1 LLVYVIPLLWRKAVY
16 FGANTTYTLLV
27 AIVEV
32 AFRLCCQAN
41 FGGVCTQE
49 VGTPRPER
57 EHAYDRLLIESV
69 DETLTA
75 VLSEIVR
82 EAVHDALGNKFH
94 ITMDQVPDRLDEFW
108 LDLEKLLGAVPS
120 STIGKVIIKS
130 FYAKLGLELV
140 SRANWRLPDYVREAR
155 TKMSGRSE
163 SVE

>member
-1 LLVYVIPLLWRKAVY
+1 MTHFTVRPTQPLCYARS
-16 FGANTTYTLLV
+16 NSS
-27 AIVEV
+27 IV
-32 AFRLCCQAN
+32 FRLYCQAN

-49 VGTPRPER
+49 VGTPRTER

-75 VLSEIVR
+75 ILGETVR

-94 ITMDQVPDRLDEFW
+94 IRMDQVPERLDEFS
-108 LDLEKLLGAVPS
+108 LDLEKLMGAVPS
-120 STIGKVIIKS
+120 NTIGKVIIKS

-163 SVE
+163 SIE

>member
-1 LLVYVIPLLWRKAVY
+1 M
-16 FGANTTYTLLV
+16 
-27 AIVEV
+27 
-32 AFRLCCQAN
+32 
-41 FGGVCTQE
+41 
-49 VGTPRPER
+49 
-57 EHAYDRLLIESV
+57 LIESV

-75 VLSEIVR
+75 VLGEIVR

-94 ITMDQVPDRLDEFW
+94 ITMDQVPERLDEFW

-163 SVE
+163 SIE